1 MKQGWHIGVVIPA
14 RDEEAHIREVLEGL
28 PEMVDVAV
36 VVNDGSTDRTAEI
49 VNTAAANCELLLL
62 EGRGDGV
69 GASIDRGH
77 QHLLDVFNAPFI
89 SVVVAGDGQ
98 MNPLDMDA
106 LIQPILEGNAEHV

>member
-14 RDEEAHIREVLEGL
+14 RNEEAHIREVLEGL

-62 EGRGDGV
+62 EGRGDGQD
-69 GASIDRGH
+69 GARRNGTCCNGC
-77 QHLLDVFNAPFI
+77 F
-89 SVVVAGDGQ
+89 SV
-98 MNPLDMDA
+98 
-106 LIQPILEGNAEHV
+106 